1 MCVRASDADPT
12 GRVMHDCR
20 LYGLNRTAGEAAIET
35 LAFPDLR
42 TQNSQAIKP
51 MSETVRVGIIG
62 DFNPDFRPHT
72 ATDEAI
78 GHAAEALE
86 MSADV
91 EWLPTASLE
100 QQTEKTLLAFDAL
113 WCAPGSPYESM
124 DGALNAIR
132 LARELQ
138 WPFVG
143 TCGGF
148 QHVVIEYARNVLGF
162 EDAQHAEYDPYASD
176 LFISELT
183 CSLAGKTMTVHVEEP
198 SGAFDLYQKGEVK
211 EQYYCNFGLNPEHQ
225 KLIHEGG
232 LRVVGIDQDDEARI
246 LELPEH
252 PFYFATL
259 FVPQL
264 TSSLEEP
271 HPIITAYL
279 KAASESEKRE
289 QEFAA
294 KEVV

>member
-12 GRVMHDCR
+12 GRVMHNYR
-20 LYGLNRTAGEAAIET
+20 LYGLNRTAGEAAIEA

-62 DFNPDFRPHT
+62 DLNPDFRPHT

-198 SGAFDLYQKGEVK
+198 SGAFDLYHNNV
-211 EQYYCNFGLNPEHQ
+211 
-225 KLIHEGG
+225 KLIEGVDAM
-232 LRVVGIDQDDEARI
+232 L
-246 LELPEH
+246 
-252 PFYFATL
+252 
-259 FVPQL
+259 L
-264 TSSLEEP
+264 TSPSKIEDGLL
-271 HPIITAYL
+271 HR
-279 KAASESEKRE
+279 AAQLSPKLFRTKLGVSP
-289 QEFAA
+289 
-294 KEVV
+294 VVEGQQSPNDQGRHDLADDASWVPADEMVQLQPVFKPPEDNLNRPP